1 MYTTLMKDLDNRL
14 NYVQGEQGN
23 ENSQYFLCNFSI
35 KFYIN
40 YVNHNFTYVILH
52 KTALKNKNDIKVKN
66 IQLGINRSSLVQGS
80 YMYLPRFRF
89 FLYLAL
95 ISQFWSY
102 SKAGYLLHAR
112 VIAFNSL
119 DIIMSILTYMH
130 HFPDKSHGIPEL
142 IFINFDCLDLCRVTA
157 SEATTV
163 AGL

>member
-1 MYTTLMKDLDNRL
+1 M
-14 NYVQGEQGN
+14 
-23 ENSQYFLCNFSI
+23 
-35 KFYIN
+35 
-40 YVNHNFTYVILH
+40 
-52 KTALKNKNDIKVKN
+52 
-66 IQLGINRSSLVQGS
+66 VQGS

-163 AGL
+163 AGLWDFLLRGKRARLTLLGGHKLISSKPHSWETQSIISKRREK